1 MKGVF
6 RLAHLTHQEEDGD
19 GGGLLLEVA
28 AAGAPLL
35 PHHGDQ
41 HDGETHQT
49 YKEREANLR
58 LNPSSLLLHGQ
69 LFLFRE
75 ADIILEVA

>member
-28 AAGAPLL
+28 AAGASLL

-41 HDGETHQT
+41 HDGETHQP
-49 YKEREANLR
+49 YKSGEGGKSA
-58 LNPSSLLLHGQ
+58 S
-69 LFLFRE
+69 
-75 ADIILEVA
+75 

>member
-6 RLAHLTHQEEDGD
+6 RLAHLTHQEENGD

-28 AAGAPLL
+28 AAGASLL

-41 HDGETHQT
+41 HDGETHQP
-49 YKEREANLR
+49 YKSGEGGKSA
-58 LNPSSLLLHGQ
+58 S
-69 LFLFRE
+69 
-75 ADIILEVA
+75 